1 MRRSYLEVFFER
13 MNDKLFFVLIIVVQ
27 VFFVFQGLDF
37 ADSGFDA
44 DFYSRIFSDPSS
56 VQYNFMY
63 WFSGIIGGGWLKLF
77 PGLGLLGLRIAG
89 VLFTTATL
97 WITYELLKKY
107 LHTAPLR
114 LSLFLIILFL
124 TTAIKEI
131 NYDDISALFF
141 MCAAWFLFRG
151 LTRERPALLF
161 VAGVFISINAFSRL
175 PNILGLALLL
185 AIWFSGYLENS
196 RFRRI
201 LFESMSFLLGFIL
214 TSIILAGVMK
224 YLHHD
229 VIFLNSL
236 RLARQIGGS
245 HENSHSLYNMLK
257 LYIVHYGEALSISMV
272 VMVVLWSSSA
282 AWRRLKSDFPASI
295 PFLPFLKYGL
305 LIILTAICIY
315 RAKKDPD
322 FWFYLYLFYAGTS
335 LIVGFLIVT
344 GRQPKNLR
352 ILAAI
357 GTIMLLVMPAGSNF
371 VLMTVGKYAIWIM
384 VPITVDYLLNIR
396 ALASRVIVS
405 ENSQHSYEQV
415 IDIKHMTGLRN
426 ACIYLTLIFI
436 LSVTYYYPYFDRSE
450 RIKMRY
456 AINNIHMRGIYT
468 TESRARVIN
477 ELLDQSARYI
487 KPDDYVLAYD
497 CIPMYYYMTDTK
509 PYMHNSWVWLYD
521 DAVFKQELYK
531 SLQETH
537 ICPVVIMQKRSTI
550 GNNWPDNYKED
561 YKFRPEA
568 LAYMQDFLKTYQYRQ
583 VWENDFF
590 KMFVPADKS
599 PAFVENSPR

>member
-1 MRRSYLEVFFER
+1 MA
-13 MNDKLFFVLIIVVQ
+13 
-27 VFFVFQGLDF
+27 GL
-37 ADSGFDA
+37 
-44 DFYSRIFSDPSS
+44 
-56 VQYNFMY
+56 
-63 WFSGIIGGGWLKLF
+63 
-77 PGLGLLGLRIAG
+77 
-89 VLFTTATL
+89 
-97 WITYELLKKY
+97 
-107 LHTAPLR
+107 
-114 LSLFLIILFL
+114 
-124 TTAIKEI
+124 
-131 NYDDISALFF
+131 
-141 MCAAWFLFRG
+141 
-151 LTRERPALLF
+151 
-161 VAGVFISINAFSRL
+161 FISLNTFSRL
-175 PNILGLALLL
+175 PNILGLTLILVV
-185 AIWFSGYLENS
+185 WFSGYLNS
-196 RFRRI
+196 ARLRQVV
-201 LFESMSFLLGFIL
+201 FESLYFLLGFIL
-214 TSIILAGVMK
+214 TTFVLAGVMK

-257 LYIVHYGEALSISMV
+257 LYIVHYGEALSVSMV

-282 AWRRLKSDFPASI
+282 AWRRLKTDIPSSI
-295 PFLPFLKYGL
+295 PFLPLLKYGL

-335 LIVGFLIVT
+335 LIVGFLIIT

-357 GTIMLLVMPAGSNF
+357 GTIMLLVMPVGSNF
-371 VLMTVGKYAIWIM
+371 VLMTVGKYAVWIM
-384 VPITVDYLLNIR
+384 VPVTVDYLLNIR
-396 ALASRVIVS
+396 ALSSRVVVS

-415 IDIKHMTGLRN
+415 IDVRQMTGLRN

-436 LSVTYYYPYFDRSE
+436 LSVTYYYPYFDRSD
-450 RIKMRY
+450 RSKMRY
-456 AINNIHMRGIYT
+456 PVHNTHMQGIYT

-477 ELLDQSARYI
+477 ELLDQSARYV

-521 DAVFKQELYK
+521 DVVFKQELYK

-550 GNNWPDNYKED
+550 GNNWPENYKED

-568 LAYMQDFLKTYQYRQ
+568 FTYMQDFLKTYQYRQ

-590 KMFVPADKS
+590 KIYIPADKS
-599 PAFVENSPR
+599 PAFAENSPR